1 MMAEQE
7 TSRPISRGERY
18 RRRLFHNLRALG
30 IVRIEAD
37 ELDQLE
43 SAVGG
48 ALHQVHPSTSFR
60 SHLRDN
66 LTLAAQQRVSG
77 LAIEHPRLARQGI
90 ILGLS
95 AGLLAATITALVFI
109 LRGYWAHAER

>member
-7 TSRPISRGERY
+7 TSRSMSHGERY
-18 RRRLFHNLRALG
+18 RRRLFHNLRAWG
-30 IVRIEAD
+30 VVRIDPE

-43 SAVGG
+43 SAMGG
-48 ALHQVHPSTSFR
+48 AMHQVRPSTDFR

-66 LTLAAQQRVSG
+66 LALAARQRVSG
-77 LAIEHPRLARQGI
+77 LAIEYPPPVRQGI

-95 AGLLAATITALVFI
+95 AGLLAATVTALVFI
-109 LRGYWAHAER
+109 LRGHWARIER